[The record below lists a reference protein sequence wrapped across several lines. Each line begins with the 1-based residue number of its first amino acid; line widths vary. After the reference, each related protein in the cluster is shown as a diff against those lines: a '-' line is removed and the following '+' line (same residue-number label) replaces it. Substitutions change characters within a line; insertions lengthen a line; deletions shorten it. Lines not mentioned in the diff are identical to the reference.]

1 MGNYTREEL
10 EEALRAIASII
21 RKIEK
26 VQEKPTLGK
35 SQETLIERRLNAMKI
50 ASELISREMENA

>member
-10 EEALRAIASII
+10 EEALRAISSAI

-35 SQETLIERRLNAMKI
+35 LSNLVH
-50 ASELISREMENA
+50 SEPPVRSK